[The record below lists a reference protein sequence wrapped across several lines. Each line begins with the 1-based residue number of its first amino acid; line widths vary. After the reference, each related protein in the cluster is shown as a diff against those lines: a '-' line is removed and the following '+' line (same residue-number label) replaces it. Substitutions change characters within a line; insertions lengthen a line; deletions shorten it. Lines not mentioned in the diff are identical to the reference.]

1 VTRATTG
8 ITAEVGRTDIGTE
21 TTTGIIDEAGVMRR
35 MVEVEVDTEGRDMT
49 TDVVGA
55 TTTGQGGEGGMTGI
69 WP

>member
-1 VTRATTG
+1 MTRATTG

-35 MVEVEVDTEGRDMT
+35 MVEVEVDTEGRDTT
-49 TDVVGA
+49 TDAVGV
-55 TTTGQGGEGGMTGI
+55 TTTGRGGEGGMMGI